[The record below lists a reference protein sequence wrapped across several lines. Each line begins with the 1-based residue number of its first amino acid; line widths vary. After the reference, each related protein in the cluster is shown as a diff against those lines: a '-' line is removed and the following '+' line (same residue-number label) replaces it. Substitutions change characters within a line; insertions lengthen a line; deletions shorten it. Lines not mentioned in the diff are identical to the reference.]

1 MENYYAKLTHFNKFI
16 PLLLRSEDLSKME
29 QDELNI
35 FLLKYI
41 PAVMF
46 REIGTLQPRI

>member
-1 MENYYAKLTHFNKFI
+1 MMHNKIEIKMENYYAKLTQFNKFI

-35 FLLKYI
+35 FLLKYV
-41 PAVMF
+41 PN
-46 REIGTLQPRI
+46 GW